1 MSVRDSL
8 RRGRRFLLGDY
19 QSQVAAGAATTV
31 ALFLL
36 GAVVVWPAR
45 SVGITG
51 VIASAVGGTVTGVAL
66 GRNWL
71 RGAAVGARAVVVG
84 FAVLGVVVPVGLF
97 LSLRA
102 QTGQHFFYVSPLLGG
117 VLLLVSPVCALVGG
131 VAGALG
137 AQVRRAVVP
146 SEYNPPVY

>member
-8 RRGRRFLLGDY
+8 RRGRRFILGDY
-19 QSQVAAGAATTV
+19 QPQVAAGAATTV

-36 GAVVVWPAR
+36 GVTVVWPAQ
-45 SVGITG
+45 SVGVTG
-51 VIASAVGGTVTGVAL
+51 VVASAVGGAVTGAAV

-71 RGAAVGARAVVVG
+71 RGAAVGARAALVG

-102 QTGQHFFYVSPLLGG
+102 QTGQQFFYVSPLLGG
-117 VLLLVSPVCALVGG
+117 VLLLLSPVCALVGG
-131 VAGALG
+131 VFGALST
-137 AQVRRAVVP
+137 QVRRAVVP